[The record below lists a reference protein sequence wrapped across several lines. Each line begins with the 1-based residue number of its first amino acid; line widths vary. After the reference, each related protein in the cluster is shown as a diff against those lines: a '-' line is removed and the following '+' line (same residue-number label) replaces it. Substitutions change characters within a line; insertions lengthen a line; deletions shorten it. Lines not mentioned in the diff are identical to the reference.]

1 MKDYKNTSGTK
12 ILLLFSPAFYT
23 LLPPLLTAAVFNRFN
38 LNPFAIVKFLHF
50 NPFLADRG
58 IPGYQTFF
66 YLLML
71 WLGMNILLWLLVWG
85 WGGCIG
91 AGERRAADIF
101 PKGKR
106 CAGNDFTINNE
117 TYYHLFAGEGKGC
130 LLLCPRAGTTLLTL
144 LPVFMP
150 ALRWRFY
157 PRQNPRRR
165 RPSLFISMAV

>member
-12 ILLLFSPAFYT
+12 VLLLFSLAFYT

-71 WLGMNILLWLLVWG
+71 WLGGIFCCGCWCG
-85 WGGCIG
+85 APGGCIG
-91 AGERRAADIF
+91 AGERRAADIL
-101 PKGKR
+101 PKGKS
-106 CAGNDFTINNE
+106 
-117 TYYHLFAGEGKGC
+117 
-130 LLLCPRAGTTLLTL
+130 RAGK
-144 LPVFMP
+144 
-150 ALRWRFY
+150 
-157 PRQNPRRR
+157 
-165 RPSLFISMAV
+165 